1 MPLLIIYVHHS
12 ILKSKYASGYF
23 SLFTVSKMKEI
34 KILKKT
40 QVNLKDSTDPL
51 GSSVCDLEGYKGGA
65 TSWHVASPVAK
76 GWVPALLP
84 R

>member
-1 MPLLIIYVHHS
+1 
-12 ILKSKYASGYF
+12 
-23 SLFTVSKMKEI
+23 MKEI

-84 R
+84 RWPWGEQVDVKDLFPLSNMTLKIV